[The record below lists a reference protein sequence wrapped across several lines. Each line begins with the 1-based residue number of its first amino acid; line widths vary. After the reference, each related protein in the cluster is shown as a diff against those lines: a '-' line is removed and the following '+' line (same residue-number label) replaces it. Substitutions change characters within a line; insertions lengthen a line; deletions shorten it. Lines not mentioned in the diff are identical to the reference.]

1 MKCYFCQSDMISSMK
16 DYLCP
21 SCPQETRLNTRT
33 DNKKDYV
40 YMRYSIKNRNYSPS
54 WTFANSQLESFRLFS
69 YTHNLYYDPN
79 DIYDREFEYNL
90 ILKWTE
96 GIDKITPNNV
106 IDKMNTYLP
115 FL

>member
-40 YMRYSIKNRNYSPS
+40 YMRYSIKNRNY
-54 WTFANSQLESFRLFS
+54 
-69 YTHNLYYDPN
+69 YPN
-79 DIYDREFEYNL
+79 DIYDREFEYKL